1 MAKDGES
8 TFPRG
13 DPATAYDWAKEQL
26 ALQHAQIDGLDS
38 KLANAFGFGS
48 ALWAVAAAFL
58 ALRPTDLPAV
68 TIGFLSASGLAY
80 LFVLTLSYI
89 GYRIRGDWDFGPKF
103 DAIRDLADQLE
114 DAKVTWNVAIEIG
127 EAYQKNKGKA
137 DCKGTLAQ
145 WALKLVA
152 AETVL
157 LTVGLLTSLA

>member
-1 MAKDGES
+1 MAANGEP

-58 ALRPTDLPAV
+58 ALRPTCLPAV
-68 TIGFLSASGLAY
+68 TKGSLFASGIAY
-80 LFVLTLSYI
+80 VFVLLFSLM
-89 GYRIRGDWDFGPKF
+89 GYFIRGDWDFGPTF
-103 DAIRDLADQLE
+103 DGIRQKADQLQ
-114 DAKVTWNVAIEIG
+114 DAKLTWNVAIELG
-127 EAYQKNKGKA
+127 EAYKNNKGKA
-137 DCKGTLAQ
+137 DRKGAWAA
-145 WALKLVA
+145 WALGFVA
-152 AETVL
+152 VETVL